1 MPKFHYKKCLMVMK
15 MSNIEEQYESYDY
28 SQDFSPEELYEEKE
42 EHQYQSLEDKLRE
55 VGMSIHD
62 FI

>member
-1 MPKFHYKKCLMVMK
+1 MNDIDDK
-15 MSNIEEQYESYDY
+15 QYEPYDY
-28 SQDFSPEELYEEKE
+28 SQDFSPEELYGEKE
-42 EHQYQSLEDKLRE
+42 EEHHYQSLEDKLRE

>member
-1 MPKFHYKKCLMVMK
+1 MK
-15 MSNIEEQYESYDY
+15 MSNIEEQYEPYDY

-42 EHQYQSLEDKLRE
+42 EPQYQSLEDKLKE

>member
-1 MPKFHYKKCLMVMK
+1 MY
-15 MSNIEEQYESYDY
+15 IEIQESYDY
-28 SQDFSPEELYEEKE
+28 SEEFSPEELYEEKE
-42 EHQYQSLEDKLRE
+42 EPQYQSLEDKLRE

>member
-1 MPKFHYKKCLMVMK
+1 MLKFHYKKCLMVMK
-15 MSNIEEQYESYDY
+15 MNNIEEQYEPYDY

-42 EHQYQSLEDKLRE
+42 EPQYQSLEDKLRE